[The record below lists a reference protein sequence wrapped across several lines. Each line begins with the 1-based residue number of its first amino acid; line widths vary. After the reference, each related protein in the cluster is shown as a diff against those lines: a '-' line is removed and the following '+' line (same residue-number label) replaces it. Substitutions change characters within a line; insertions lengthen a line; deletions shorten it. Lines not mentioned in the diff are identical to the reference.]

1 MDFNYSDEDE
11 AFRREF
17 RQWLEANAPRRA
29 DAIAGGRIRAGRRRL
44 EAQAELV
51 S

>member
-17 RQWLEANAPRRA
+17 RTWLEANAPDEPMQRWRA
-29 DAIAGGRIRAGRRRL
+29 DSSRTKTTGSA
-44 EAQAELV
+44 